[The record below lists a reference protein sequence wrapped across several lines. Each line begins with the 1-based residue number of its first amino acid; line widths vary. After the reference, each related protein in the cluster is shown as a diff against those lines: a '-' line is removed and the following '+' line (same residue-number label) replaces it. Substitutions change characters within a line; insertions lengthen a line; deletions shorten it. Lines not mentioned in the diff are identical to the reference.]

1 MGSYKRILQTQG
13 LLILA
18 FLASLA
24 LFFLVDNEIRTL
36 IRQIRTHP
44 WLEIMQWAS
53 FLGKGIILFFLSLII
68 FILGLLARKAREQE
82 TGRYG
87 IYALALSGT
96 LAQVIKHLVGR
107 PRPNMSATGAFHLG
121 PSFAS
126 GYNSFPSGHAAS
138 SFALAFI
145 LARFYPRGKAFFY
158 GLALLVAFSRLYL
171 DAHFVSDIFSGA
183 VLGLLSGVAI
193 LHWRDYIGAKEARI
207 KQYLKDRIS
216 FRVGS

>member
-13 LLILA
+13 LLILV

-36 IRQIRTHP
+36 IRPLRMYP
-44 WLEIMQWAS
+44 WLEIMEWAS
-53 FLGKGIILFFLSLII
+53 FFGKGIILFFLSLII
-68 FILGLLARKAREQE
+68 FILGLLARKARKQE
-82 TGRYG
+82 AGRYG

-96 LAQVIKHLVGR
+96 LAQVIKHLIGR
-107 PRPNMSATGAFHLG
+107 PRPRLVNMGIFHLG
-121 PSFAS
+121 PSFSA
-126 GYNSFPSGHAAS
+126 GYDSFPSGHTVS

-158 GLALLVAFSRLYL
+158 GSALLVAFSRLYL

-183 VLGLLSGVAI
+183 VLGLLSGTAI
-193 LHWRDYIGAKEARI
+193 LHWKGDIGVMEIEIR
-207 KQYLKDRIS
+207 QYLKDRIGL
-216 FRVGS
+216 RKGS